1 MKTENSTI
9 MKTITRKP
17 FTFLFKVFLLGGL
30 GSGSLQA
37 QVNPE
42 ELIGYWRQD
51 ALVNK
56 QISAS
61 EKAKRYVFTADS
73 LSFSSP
79 KINLKGPYTLDTSIK
94 WADWH
99 ITIQGTSRSLPIYFK
114 SIHRDTLYLWEGG
127 KDPIVG
133 VLVRIPEAA
142 VAHYGQA
149 LEAQKEKNFEL
160 MFSEFAE
167 AARYNHPDAMYQLGM
182 CYFTG
187 AGTVLDEKKGSQW
200 IRSAA
205 DIGQREAQAVVG
217 SLRY

>member
-9 MKTITRKP
+9 MKAITRKP

-42 ELIGYWRQD
+42 EHIGYWRQE

-61 EKAKRYVFTADS
+61 EKAKRYIFTADS
-73 LSFSSP
+73 LSFISP
-79 KINLKGPYTLDTSIK
+79 KINLSGPYTLDTSIK

-99 ITIQGTSRSLPIYFK
+99 ITLRGVSRTLPVYFK
-114 SIHRDTLYLWEGG
+114 SIHRDTLHLWEGG

-142 VAHYGQA
+142 VAHCGQA
-149 LEAQKEKNFEL
+149 LEAQKERNFEL
-160 MFSEFAE
+160 MFSEFVE

-187 AGTVLDEKKGSQW
+187 TGTVLNEKKGSQW
-200 IRSAA
+200 IRSVA
-205 DIGQREAQAVVG
+205 DLGQQEAQAVVET
-217 SLRY
+217 LRY